1 MSKRIKKLIILLLC
15 VSFVLNSVPVRAYED
30 PDYNSD
36 YDDTPDENGYTHM
49 SYRIDDLNYT
59 FNVISKEAF
68 VGNITSGFN
77 IRPFFFAVPPIVLYK
92 GEYYDVVKIHKEAFK
107 ENGLEAIYIPDSVN
121 EIGDDSFMFCENLT
135 NIRLPKRLE
144 RINDGV
150 FNGCYSL
157 KALIIPDSVVSI
169 GNNSL
174 ARTGFETLKLP
185 EKLAEISE
193 WAFEYAVHLKKIKIP
208 DGITKINKGT
218 FARCFELEKVTFS
231 PNIDAIDDWAFYR
244 CSVLKS
250 AKIPNGVKTIGEKA
264 FYKNHKLNSVT
275 INGNSIESIGKSAFI
290 GIKKGATFTIKAK
303 NKKRY
308 NTVVKMIKKTTDK
321 GMKYKYKKS

>member
-1 MSKRIKKLIILLLC
+1 MNMRMKKLMTLFLC
-15 VSFVLNSVPVRAYED
+15 VLFLLNSVSVKAYED
-30 PDYNSD
+30 TDIDNPI
-36 YDDTPDENGYTHM
+36 DENGNTYM
-49 SYRIDDLNYT
+49 NYYIDD
-59 FNVISKEAF
+59 I
-68 VGNITSGFN
+68 
-77 IRPFFFAVPPIVLYK
+77 PFFFNFNSKKAEVGFLDPESNMEPFFYAIPPIVRYK
-92 GEYYDVVKIHKEAFK
+92 GEFFDVVKIHKTAFM
-107 ENGLEAIYIPDSVN
+107 ENGLETIYIPDSVK
-121 EIGDDSFMFCENLT
+121 EIGDEAFRACHNLT
-135 NIRLPKRLE
+135 SIRLPKSLE

-150 FNGCYSL
+150 FNGCHSL

-185 EKLAEISE
+185 ENLDEISE

-250 AKIPNGVKTIGEKA
+250 AKIPDGVKTIGEKA
-264 FYKNHKLNSVT
+264 FYKDHKLNSVT